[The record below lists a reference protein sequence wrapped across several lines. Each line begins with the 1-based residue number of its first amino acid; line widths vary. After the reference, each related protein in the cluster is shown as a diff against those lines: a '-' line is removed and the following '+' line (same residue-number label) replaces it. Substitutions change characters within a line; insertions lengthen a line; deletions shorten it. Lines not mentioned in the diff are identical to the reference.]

1 MGRALYF
8 QFWDWMA
15 FWACSSVVKFR
26 CRKGS
31 FSPLCKSK
39 LARCNFW
46 NFLYLSCFETFCIYL
61 VSCVQGGRGR
71 AWSSKYIRKKQFSW
85 NTALAFVFPLSA
97 RATFRTFSFLFRINS
112 FISDFIH
119 FGSDAFSNEMSRS
132 LGLWYKVWNNM
143 SLMVRIW
150 ASKWNEWNQI
160 VNDSI
165 KFVS

>member
-97 RATFRTFSFLFRINS
+97 RAAFRTFSSLFRINS
-112 FISDFIH
+112 FISDFIT
-119 FGSDAFSNEMSRS
+119 FWKRCVFKWNEVLS
-132 LGLWYKVWNNM
+132 YKVWNNM